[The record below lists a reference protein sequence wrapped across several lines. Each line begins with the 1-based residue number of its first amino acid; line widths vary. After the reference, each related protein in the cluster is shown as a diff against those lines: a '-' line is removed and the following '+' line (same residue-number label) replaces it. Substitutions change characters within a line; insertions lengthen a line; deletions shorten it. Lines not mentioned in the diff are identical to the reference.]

1 VLGKQV
7 AERTIPTEKDMEDVR
22 RLEKELEET
31 EIRKREVKDDVSLE
45 KHEEGTEEDHNLEE
59 H

>member
-45 KHEEGTEEDHNLEE
+45 KHEEGTEEDHILEE

>member
-1 VLGKQV
+1 MLGKQV

>member
-1 VLGKQV
+1 
-7 AERTIPTEKDMEDVR
+7 MEDVR

-31 EIRKREVKDDVSLE
+31 EIRNREVKDDVSLE